1 MLGLKI
7 WQCIKSFES
16 KSFPFNLNVERAEIG
31 NYVPLNLYQSVTPSS
46 SICVEDKDVLISE
59 VTTNVLQIKTIR
71 FTIDFQFVYTAT
83 FVESHV

>member
-1 MLGLKI
+1 MLGSKI

-16 KSFPFNLNVERAEIG
+16 KSFPFNFNVERAEIG

-46 SICVEDKDVLISE
+46 FICVEDEVVLISKL
-59 VTTNVLQIKTIR
+59 TTNVLQIKATR
-71 FTIDFQFVYTAT
+71 FTNDLQFVYTAT